1 MAYEIFTRKTPRMG
15 NPVVSFSKIGQ
26 IAFNQYAARQLQKA
40 GVEFVLLMWDPE
52 ERKIGIKTAG
62 EKDPRAYRVRYNDKG
77 NGASFS
83 AKTFLD
89 FIGVDYSERKAI
101 PVEID
106 ATTELIVEVNVPD
119 SFFAKKSALV

>member
-1 MAYEIFTRKTPRMG
+1 MAYEVFTRKTPRMG

>member
-1 MAYEIFTRKTPRMG
+1 MAYEVFTRKTPRMG

-26 IAFNQYAARQLQKA
+26 IAFNQYAARLLQKA
-40 GVEFVLLMWDPE
+40 RVEFVLLMWDPE
-52 ERKIGIKTAG
+52 ARKIGIKTAS
-62 EKDPRAYRVRYNDKG
+62 EKDPRAYRMRYNDKG